1 MRRVLRY
8 SIFLALALGVSLTLL
23 APAPRA
29 EDSIDLTLTFQ
40 GAVHGEV
47 APCG

>member
-1 MRRVLRY
+1 MNRVLRRSLY
-8 SIFLALALGVSLTLL
+8 LALMLGVSLTLL

-29 EDSIDLTLTFQ
+29 EELVDLTLTFQ

>member
-1 MRRVLRY
+1 MQRVIR
-8 SIFLALALGVSLTLL
+8 STFFLALALGLSVAQL

-29 EDSIDLTLTFQ
+29 EELVELTLTFQ

>member
-1 MRRVLRY
+1 MQRAMRRSL
-8 SIFLALALGVSLTLL
+8 FLALVLGLSVVVL

-29 EDSIDLTLTFQ
+29 EDFVELTLTFQ
-40 GAVHGEV
+40 GAVHGEI

>member
-1 MRRVLRY
+1 MQRVMRRSLFFALVLGL
-8 SIFLALALGVSLTLL
+8 SVVLL

-29 EDSIDLTLTFQ
+29 EDHVELTLTFQ
-40 GAVHGEV
+40 GAAHGEI

>member
-1 MRRVLRY
+1 MQRVMRRALLSALVLGL
-8 SIFLALALGVSLTLL
+8 STVLP

-29 EDSIDLTLTFQ
+29 EDLVELTLTFE
-40 GAVHGEV
+40 GAVHGEI

>member
-1 MRRVLRY
+1 MQRFLRH
-8 SIFLALALGVSLTLL
+8 SIFLALALGVSTTLL

-29 EDSIDLTLTFQ
+29 EDSVDLTLTFQ
-40 GAVHGEV
+40 GAVHGEI